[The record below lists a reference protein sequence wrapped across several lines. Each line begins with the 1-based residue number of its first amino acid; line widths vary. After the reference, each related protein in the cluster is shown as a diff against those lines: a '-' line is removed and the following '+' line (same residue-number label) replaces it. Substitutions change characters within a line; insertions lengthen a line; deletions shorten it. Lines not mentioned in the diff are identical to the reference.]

1 MTWIE
6 MINIRANSSLDAE
19 QVVSTFYQLS
29 TPGPEKNLAD
39 IALLR
44 NQGVINDF
52 CIRLTWQGERTNSE
66 KSALGFRLAQAF
78 SEMGQIN
85 HSVWVRETSL
95 FLLNRRMINE
105 KQ

>member
-1 MTWIE
+1 
-6 MINIRANSSLDAE
+6 MINIRANSSLDAA

-29 TPGPEKNLAD
+29 APAPERNLAD

-44 NQGVINDF
+44 NQGVVNDF
-52 CIRLTWQGERTNSE
+52 CIRLTWQGEMTESA
-66 KSALGFRLAQAF
+66 KSGLGFQLAQAF

-85 HSVWVRETSL
+85 HSVWIRETSL
-95 FLLNRRMINE
+95 FLLNRRRINE